1 MKMDTRFRGYD
12 TRKNLCNL
20 RNLWLKLPEEI
31 MAVVVLGSINMDL
44 TTYVPRLPAPGE
56 TLFGT
61 SFITVPGGKGFNQAV
76 AAGRLGAPTRFIGRI
91 GDDAFGKGVLELIA
105 DEPVDTS
112 GIWVDPDSGTGLA
125 VISVDEAA
133 ENAIIVISGANMAH
147 DAREVARTRAALQS
161 ANVLLLQLES
171 PLETSLAAAQA
182 ARELGATVILDPAP
196 AKQLP
201 PEAYQLAHVMTP
213 NELETEMLVGF
224 RPTNQAE
231 AAKAAGILLER
242 GVETA
247 VIKLGAQG
255 VYYQSAAESGF
266 VEPFRVQS
274 IDTVAAGD
282 AFNGGLAV
290 ALSEGKPIA
299 EAIRWGA
306 AAGALA
312 TTKPGASSAMPTRT
326 ELEALLKK

>member
-1 MKMDTRFRGYD
+1 MG
-12 TRKNLCNL
+12 
-20 RNLWLKLPEEI
+20 
-31 MAVVVLGSINMDL
+31 VVVLGSINMDL

-56 TLFGT
+56 TLFGS

-76 AAGRLGAPTRFIGRI
+76 AAGRLGAPTQFIGRI
-91 GDDAFGKGVLELIA
+91 GDDTFGKGVLALVA
-105 DEPVDTS
+105 NEPVDIS
-112 GIWVDPDSGTGLA
+112 GILVDPDSGTGLA

-147 DAREVARTRAALQS
+147 DGREVTRTRQALQPAS
-161 ANVLLLQLES
+161 VLLLQMES
-171 PLETSLAAAQA
+171 PLEISLAAAKA
-182 ARELGATVILDPAP
+182 ARDRSATVIFDPAP
-196 AKQLP
+196 AQALP

-213 NELETEMLVGF
+213 NELETEVLVGF
-224 RPTNQAE
+224 RPTGQAE
-231 AAKAAGILLER
+231 AAKAAEILLER
-242 GVETA
+242 GVDTA

-255 VYYQSAAESGF
+255 VYYQSSSDSGF
-266 VEPFRVQS
+266 VPPFRVNA

-290 ALSEGKPIA
+290 ALAEGRPLA

-312 TTKPGASSAMPTRT
+312 TTKPGASSAMPTRA
-326 ELEALLKK
+326 ELEALLAI

>member
-1 MKMDTRFRGYD
+1 
-12 TRKNLCNL
+12 
-20 RNLWLKLPEEI
+20 

-76 AAGRLGAPTRFIGRI
+76 AAGRLGAPTQFIGRI
-91 GDDAFGKGVLELIA
+91 GDDAFGTGVLELVA
-105 DEPVDTS
+105 DEPVDIS
-112 GIWVDPDSGTGLA
+112 GVLVDPKSGTGLA
-125 VISVDEAA
+125 VISVDERA

-147 DAREVARTRAALQS
+147 DAREVARCRAALTATS
-161 ANVLLLQLES
+161 VLLLQMES
-171 PLETSLAAAQA
+171 PLEISLAAAQA
-182 ARELGATVILDPAP
+182 AREIGATVILDPAP
-196 AKQLP
+196 ARPLP
-201 PEAYQLAHVMTP
+201 PEAYQLCHVMTP
-213 NELETEMLVGF
+213 NELETEVLVGF
-224 RPTNQAE
+224 RPTNQDE
-231 AAKAAGILLER
+231 AAQAATVLLER

-255 VYYQSAAESGF
+255 VYYQSRSESGF
-266 VEPFRVQS
+266 VKPFTVNA

-290 ALSEGKPIA
+290 ALSEGRSLA

-312 TTKPGASSAMPTRT
+312 TTKPGASSAMPTRA
-326 ELEALLKK
+326 ELETLLKK

>member
-1 MKMDTRFRGYD
+1 
-12 TRKNLCNL
+12 
-20 RNLWLKLPEEI
+20 

-56 TLFGT
+56 TLFGS

-76 AAGRLGAPTRFIGRI
+76 AAGRLGAATQFIGRI
-91 GDDAFGKGVLELIA
+91 GDDAFGKGVLELVA
-105 DEPVDTS
+105 DEPVAIS
-112 GIWVDPDSGTGLA
+112 GILVYRDSGTGLA

-133 ENAIIVISGANMAH
+133 ENAIIVISGANMTH
-147 DAREVARTRAALQS
+147 DGREVARTRDALQS
-161 ANVLLLQLES
+161 AKVLMLQMES
-171 PLETSLAAAQA
+171 PLETSLAAAKV
-182 ARELGATVILDPAP
+182 AREVGAMVIFDPAP
-196 AKQLP
+196 AKPLP
-201 PEAYQLAHVMTP
+201 PAAYRLCHVMTP
-213 NELETEMLVGF
+213 NELETEVLVGF
-224 RPTNQAE
+224 RPTNREE
-231 AAKAAGILLER
+231 AAQAAAVLLNR

-255 VYYQSAAESGF
+255 VYYQSRTESGF
-266 VEPFRVQS
+266 VTPFSVNA

-290 ALSEGKPIA
+290 ALSEGRPLP

-312 TTKPGASSAMPTRT
+312 TTKPGASSAMPTRA
-326 ELEALLKK
+326 ELEQLLKTQ

>member
-1 MKMDTRFRGYD
+1 MT
-12 TRKNLCNL
+12 
-20 RNLWLKLPEEI
+20 
-31 MAVVVLGSINMDL
+31 VVVLGSINMDL

-56 TLFGT
+56 TLFGS

-91 GDDAFGKGVLELIA
+91 GDDAFGAGVMDLVAE
-105 DEPVDTS
+105 EPVDIS
-112 GIWVDPDSGTGLA
+112 GILVDPNSGTALA
-125 VISVDEAA
+125 VISVDEQA

-147 DAREVARTRAALQS
+147 DASEVARCREALQT
-161 ANVLLLQLES
+161 AKVLMLQMES
-171 PLETSLAAAQA
+171 PLETSLAAAKA
-182 ARELGATVILDPAP
+182 AREAGVTVIFDPAP
-196 AKQLP
+196 AKPLP
-201 PEAYQLAHVMTP
+201 AEAYQLCHVMTP
-213 NELETEMLVGF
+213 NELETEVLVGF
-224 RPTNQAE
+224 RPSSRDE
-231 AAKAAGILLER
+231 AAQAAEVLLER

-255 VYYQSAAESGF
+255 VYYQSSTESGF
-266 VEPFRVQS
+266 VTPFSVKS

-290 ALSEGKPIA
+290 ALSEEWPLP

-312 TTKPGASSAMPTRT
+312 TTKPGASSAMPTRP
-326 ELEALLKK
+326 ELEKLLKN

>member
-1 MKMDTRFRGYD
+1 
-12 TRKNLCNL
+12 
-20 RNLWLKLPEEI
+20 

-56 TLFGT
+56 TLFG
-61 SFITVPGGKGFNQAV
+61 SAFITVPGGKGFNQAV
-76 AAGRLGAPTRFIGRI
+76 AAGRLGAPTQFIGRI
-91 GDDAFGKGVLELIA
+91 GDDAFGKGVLELVA
-105 DEPVDTS
+105 DEPVDIS
-112 GIWVDPDSGTGLA
+112 GISVDSNVGTGLA

-147 DAREVARTRAALQS
+147 DSREVARTRKTLQS
-161 ANVLLLQLES
+161 AKVLLLQMES
-171 PLETSLAAAQA
+171 PLETSLAAATV
-182 ARELGATVILDPAP
+182 ARELGATVIFDPAP
-196 AKQLP
+196 AKPLP
-201 PEAYQLAHVMTP
+201 PEAYQLAQVMTP
-213 NELETEMLVGF
+213 NELETEVLVGF

-231 AAKAAGILLER
+231 AAKAADILLER
-242 GVETA
+242 GVDTA

-255 VYYQSAAESGF
+255 VYYQSATESGF
-266 VEPFRVQS
+266 VEPFTVNA

-290 ALSEGKPIA
+290 ALAEERPLP

-326 ELEALLKK
+326 ELESLLKK

>member
-1 MKMDTRFRGYD
+1 
-12 TRKNLCNL
+12 
-20 RNLWLKLPEEI
+20 

-56 TLFGT
+56 TLFGS

-76 AAGRLGAPTRFIGRI
+76 AAGRLGAPTQFIGRI

-105 DEPVDTS
+105 NEPVDTS
-112 GIWVDPDSGTGLA
+112 GILVDPDSGTGLA
-125 VISVDEAA
+125 VISVDDAA

-147 DAREVARTRAALQS
+147 DGLEVARTRDALQT
-161 ANVLLLQLES
+161 AKVLLLQMES
-171 PLETSLAAAQA
+171 PLSSSLAAAQV
-182 ARELGATVILDPAP
+182 ARELGAIVILDPAP
-196 AKQLP
+196 AKPLS
-201 PEAYQLAHVMTP
+201 PEAYQLASVMTP
-213 NELETEMLVGF
+213 NELETEVLVGF

-231 AAKAAGILLER
+231 AAQAAEILLER

-247 VIKLGAQG
+247 VIKLGSQG
-255 VYYQSAAESGF
+255 VYYQSASESGF
-266 VEPFRVQS
+266 VEPFRVNA

-290 ALSEGKPIA
+290 ALSEGQPLA

-312 TTKPGASSAMPTRT
+312 TTKPGASSAMPTRA
-326 ELEALLKK
+326 ELVALLKK